1 MIRYCKLCLFP
12 ETRPDLYFNEEGAC
26 DACISAKRKYQ
37 VKNAIDWDERAKRFD
52 ELLIVSKEIKPQG
65 YNCLVPVSGGKDST
79 WQVYAM
85 KEIHKMHPLAVT
97 FDQFDQ
103 TPEGIHNLKVLQ
115 EIGVDHIH
123 FTMNPKVVK
132 KLVLK
137 NFEILGDHYWVNHV
151 GIFTVPFHFA
161 VFFDIPLVVFGE
173 NPQLEYGG
181 PEKSRDNLIM
191 DRAWRQEFGLMR
203 NFREEDMI
211 DDEIS
216 KNDLQMLYYPEDDSI
231 KEKKILGTFYGYFF
245 KWNAR
250 EHLKVVKKLGWKGFS
265 ETPSGSYV
273 SYENIDM
280 KFIEIRER
288 QKYLKY
294 GFGRA
299 TDQLCIDIRNGV
311 IAREE
316 ALKIVKEIDGEVDEA
331 TIKEFCDYLEITRE
345 KYNEIMD
352 SFVNHD
358 IFVKDNH
365 GNWKLRNPRI

>member
-1 MIRYCKLCLFP
+1 M
-12 ETRPDLYFNEEGAC
+12 
-26 DACISAKRKYQ
+26 
-37 VKNAIDWDERAKRFD
+37 
-52 ELLIVSKEIKPQG
+52 
-65 YNCLVPVSGGKDST
+65 
-79 WQVYAM
+79 
-85 KEIHKMHPLAVT
+85 
-97 FDQFDQ
+97 
-103 TPEGIHNLKVLQ
+103 
-115 EIGVDHIH
+115 
-123 FTMNPKVVK
+123 
-132 KLVLK
+132 
-137 NFEILGDHYWVNHV
+137 
-151 GIFTVPFHFA
+151 
-161 VFFDIPLVVFGE
+161 
-173 NPQLEYGG
+173 
-181 PEKSRDNLIM
+181 
-191 DRAWRQEFGLMR
+191 
-203 NFREEDMI
+203 
-211 DDEIS
+211 
-216 KNDLQMLYYPEDDSI
+216 
-231 KEKKILGTFYGYFF
+231 GTFYGYFF

-331 TIKEFCDYLEITRE
+331 TVKEFCDYLEITRE